1 MIYYRHYMRFNNML
15 YAVHVLKYIQ
25 YPCHTHTHTLYKSTD
40 MQGVGMTHIK
50 SCFVDRWAWVG
61 RDQSHPISAQNAW
74 REEAVHISTL
84 QREEPWQGLYQSLPR
99 RLEIQVKI
107 HTGFTQVIT
116 THEIQLYQSLP
127 WRLEIQVKIHTGKD
141 TYRLY
146 TGNYYT
152 RDRAISKSTLE
163 AWATG

>member
-1 MIYYRHYMRFNNML
+1 MLCKVLIYRDVTLCVNMIYYRHYMRFNNML

-84 QREEPWQGLYQSLPR
+84 QREEPWQGLYQSLP
-99 RLEIQVKI
+99 
-107 HTGFTQVIT
+107 
-116 THEIQLYQSLP
+116 

-152 RDRAISKSTLE
+152 MDTVIWKSTLE
-163 AWATG
+163 AWDTGKDTYR